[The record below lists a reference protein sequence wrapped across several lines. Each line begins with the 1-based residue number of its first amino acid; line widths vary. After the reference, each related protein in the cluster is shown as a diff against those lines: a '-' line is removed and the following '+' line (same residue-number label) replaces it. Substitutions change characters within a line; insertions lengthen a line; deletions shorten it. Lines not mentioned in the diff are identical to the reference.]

1 MKSNYPRQYLI
12 VNSLAI
18 GIVIIGIVLGLLF
31 SPQLE
36 QPKQFMGIGGAATSA
51 LQINKEELD
60 SVIELV
66 NTKVMNMNQQ
76 ASKYQLAGNI
86 LKWIGL
92 SAGAL
97 ITIFAAFSGQIA
109 SPSEAMGSIDETKVN
124 TKLIKVIAVLAAIN
138 TVTIGLQSPLNE
150 AKTEL
155 VSSSNSL
162 MEKSIEIRTKLLET
176 DDSQRQQILL
186 DKLSF
191 EVNRL

>member
-1 MKSNYPRQYLI
+1 MKSSYPRPYLI
-12 VNSLAI
+12 INSLAI

-36 QPKQFMGIGGAATSA
+36 QPNQVMGIGGAAASA
-51 LQINKEELD
+51 LQISKEELD

-76 ASKYQLAGNI
+76 ASRYQLAGNI

-138 TVTIGLQSPLNE
+138 TVTIGLQAPLNE

-186 DKLSF
+186 DKLFF
-191 EVNRL
+191 EVNSL

>member
-36 QPKQFMGIGGAATSA
+36 QPKQVMGIGGAAASA

-109 SPSEAMGSIDETKVN
+109 SPSEAMGSIGTA
-124 TKLIKVIAVLAAIN
+124 LLAI
-138 TVTIGLQSPLNE
+138 LSP
-150 AKTEL
+150 TP
-155 VSSSNSL
+155 
-162 MEKSIEIRTKLLET
+162 
-176 DDSQRQQILL
+176 
-186 DKLSF
+186 
-191 EVNRL
+191 